1 MKMQASYTL
10 RTRRNEN
17 KMKSR
22 MLISITAITVLA
34 AVAIPQQFAAQDNR
48 DDKQAKIVTFE
59 APQSGTGLGQGT
71 RALGI
76 NPAGAITGFT
86 RDAGNVRHGF
96 LRARDGAFTM
106 FDAPGAGTSPGQ
118 GTRAYSINPGGAI
131 AGWYSDASG
140 VVHGYLRARDG
151 SFTTF
156 DVPGAGG
163 AGTGPYPGTLASFI
177 NPAGAITGLYTD
189 ANYAAHGFV
198 RAPDG
203 TITTFDAPGAG
214 TGSGEGTF
222 VETPTGGINPA
233 GEITGDSCDAV
244 TCHGFLRTPD
254 GTITTFDPPGSTLTN
269 GNGINPA
276 GAITGNDVDAGGVF
290 HGYLRSPDGSF
301 TIFDAPGAGTAANQG
316 TGGFGINPAGVI
328 TGFYIDTNNA
338 MHGFVRAKHGDITT
352 FDAPGAGTGASQGTE
367 PLANNPAGAVTGFYI
382 DADNVFHGFL
392 RTP

>member
-106 FDAPGAGTSPGQ
+106 FDAPGAGTGPGQ
-118 GTRAYSINPGGAI
+118 GTRTYSINPGGAI

>member
-96 LRARDGAFTM
+96 LRARDGGFTM
-106 FDAPGAGTSPGQ
+106 FDA
-118 GTRAYSINPGGAI
+118 
-131 AGWYSDASG
+131 
-140 VVHGYLRARDG
+140 
-151 SFTTF
+151 
-156 DVPGAGG
+156 PGAGG

-189 ANYAAHGFV
+189 TNYAAHGFV

-222 VETPTGGINPA
+222 VETPTGGINPV

-301 TIFDAPGAGTAANQG
+301 TIFDAPGAGTAANEG
-316 TGGFGINPAGVI
+316 LA
-328 TGFYIDTNNA
+328 
-338 MHGFVRAKHGDITT
+338 
-352 FDAPGAGTGASQGTE
+352 ASASTRWG
-367 PLANNPAGAVTGFYI
+367 
-382 DADNVFHGFL
+382 
-392 RTP
+392 

>member
-1 MKMQASYTL
+1 MKTQCSKTL
-10 RTRRNEN
+10 RRKRNEN
-17 KMKSR
+17 NMKSR
-22 MLISITAITVLA
+22 IFISISAVTLLSALA
-34 AVAIPQQFAAQDNR
+34 TPLRLAAQDSQDCKR
-48 DDKQAKIVTFE
+48 AKIVTFE

-76 NPAGAITGFT
+76 NPSGAITGFT
-86 RDAGNVRHGF
+86 RDASNVRHGF

-106 FDAPGAGTSPGQ
+106 FDAPGAGTGPGQ

-352 FDAPGAGTGASQGTE
+352 FDASGAGTGASQGTE

>member
-1 MKMQASYTL
+1 MKMQPSYTP
-10 RTRRNEN
+10 RRRRNEHN
-17 KMKSR
+17 IKSR
-22 MLISITAITVLA
+22 MLISITAMTALA
-34 AVAIPQQFAAQDNR
+34 ALATPLWLAPQDNPDCKR
-48 DDKQAKIVTFE
+48 AKIVTFD
-59 APQSGTGLGQGT
+59 APGAGTSPGQGT
-71 RALGI
+71 VAFGI
-76 NPAGAITGFT
+76 NPVGAITGFT
-86 RDAGNVRHGF
+86 RDASDVRHGF
-96 LRARDGAFTM
+96 LRARDGAFTI
-106 FDAPGAGTSPGQ
+106 FDAPGAGTASGQ
-118 GTRAYSINPGGAI
+118 GTRAYSINASGTI
-131 AGWYSDASG
+131 AGWYSDAKG
-140 VVHGYLRARDG
+140 LVHGYLRARDG
-151 SFTTF
+151 RFTTF

-177 NPAGAITGLYTD
+177 NPSGAIAGFYTD
-189 ANYAAHGFV
+189 ANYAGHGFV

-203 TITTFDAPGAG
+203 TITKFDAPGAG
-214 TGSGEGTF
+214 TGSGEGTY
-222 VETPTGGINPA
+222 VVTPTGGINPA

-290 HGYLRSPDGSF
+290 HGYLRSPDGTF

-338 MHGFVRAKHGDITT
+338 MHGFVRAKHGDVTT

-367 PLANNPAGAVTGFYI
+367 PLANNPAGAITGFYI

>member
-106 FDAPGAGTSPGQ
+106 FDAPGAGTGPGQ

-189 ANYAAHGFV
+189 TNYAAHGFV

-222 VETPTGGINPA
+222 VETPTGGINPV

-276 GAITGNDVDAGGVF
+276 GTITGNDDDAGGVF

>member
-48 DDKQAKIVTFE
+48 DDKQAKILTFE

>member
-1 MKMQASYTL
+1 MKTQCSKTL
-10 RTRRNEN
+10 RRKRNEN
-17 KMKSR
+17 NMKSR
-22 MLISITAITVLA
+22 IFISISAVTLLSALA
-34 AVAIPQQFAAQDNR
+34 TPLRLAAQDSQDCKR
-48 DDKQAKIVTFE
+48 AKIVTFE

-76 NPAGAITGFT
+76 NPSGAITGFT
-86 RDAGNVRHGF
+86 RDASNVRHGF

-106 FDAPGAGTSPGQ
+106 FDAPGAGTGPGQ

-189 ANYAAHGFV
+189 TNYAAHGFV

-214 TGSGEGTF
+214 TGFGEGTF
-222 VETPTGGINPA
+222 VETPPRVASTQLARSRETAAMQSRVTASCALPTAPSRRSILPAPHSLTATGSTRQGLSR
-233 GEITGDSCDAV
+233 ETTLTRAV
-244 TCHGFLRTPD
+244 CSTAICALRT
-254 GTITTFDPPGSTLTN
+254 
-269 GNGINPA
+269 A
-276 GAITGNDVDAGGVF
+276 
-290 HGYLRSPDGSF
+290 
-301 TIFDAPGAGTAANQG
+301 
-316 TGGFGINPAGVI
+316 
-328 TGFYIDTNNA
+328 
-338 MHGFVRAKHGDITT
+338 
-352 FDAPGAGTGASQGTE
+352 ASQFSMLRAQAQ
-367 PLANNPAGAVTGFYI
+367 PPIKALAASA
-382 DADNVFHGFL
+382 
-392 RTP
+392 

>member
-1 MKMQASYTL
+1 MASKSAFTKFVAL
-10 RTRRNEN
+10 TR
-17 KMKSR
+17 SR
-22 MLISITAITVLA
+22 GWAAFCLALCVVALSASASAKHPTIITV
-34 AVAIPQQFAAQDNR
+34 D
-48 DDKQAKIVTFE
+48 
-59 APQSGTGLGQGT
+59 APGAGTGLGQGT

-106 FDAPGAGTSPGQ
+106 FDAPGAGTGPGQ

-189 ANYAAHGFV
+189 TNYAAHGFV

-222 VETPTGGINPA
+222 VETPTGGINPV

-301 TIFDAPGAGTAANQG
+301 TIFDAPGAGTAANEG
-316 TGGFGINPAGVI
+316 LA
-328 TGFYIDTNNA
+328 
-338 MHGFVRAKHGDITT
+338 
-352 FDAPGAGTGASQGTE
+352 ASASTRWG
-367 PLANNPAGAVTGFYI
+367 
-382 DADNVFHGFL
+382 
-392 RTP
+392 

>member
-1 MKMQASYTL
+1 MKTQSSKTL
-10 RTRRNEN
+10 RRKTNGDN
-17 KMKSR
+17 MKSR
-22 MLISITAITVLA
+22 IFISISAVTLLSALA
-34 AVAIPQQFAAQDNR
+34 SPLRLAAQDNQDCKR
-48 DDKQAKIVTFE
+48 AKIVTFE

-86 RDAGNVRHGF
+86 RDASNVRHGF

-106 FDAPGAGTSPGQ
+106 FDAPGAGTGPGQ

-131 AGWYSDASG
+131 AGWYSDPSG

-163 AGTGPYPGTLASFI
+163 AGTGPNPGTLASFI
-177 NPAGAITGLYTD
+177 NPAGAIAGFYTD
-189 ANYAAHGFV
+189 ANYAGHGFV

-214 TGSGEGTF
+214 TGSGEGTY
-222 VETPTGGINPA
+222 VVTPTGGINPA

-301 TIFDAPGAGTAANQG
+301 TILDAPGAGTAANQG

-338 MHGFVRAKHGDITT
+338 MHGFARAKHGDITT
-352 FDAPGAGTGASQGTE
+352 FDAPGAGTEASQGTE
-367 PLANNPAGAVTGFYI
+367 PLANNPAGAITGFYV